1 MLATLW
7 LLQILLIVWDGQ
19 IGDIHLMSN
28 NSNSMQKDLNSIIL
42 YLLGIVIITLHSL
55 NRTNLHTDF
64 SSILISYAILICVLS
79 QFYECIRYKKRDKDI
94 SKWMTYA
101 KHTELIFGIIFI
113 ISFVYNTFL

>member
-64 SSILISYAILICVLS
+64 SSKIIVCHTNLCIITILRMYPL
-79 QFYECIRYKKRDKDI
+79 QKER
-94 SKWMTYA
+94 
-101 KHTELIFGIIFI
+101 
-113 ISFVYNTFL
+113 

>member
-42 YLLGIVIITLHSL
+42 YLLGIVIITLHS
-55 NRTNLHTDF
+55 
-64 SSILISYAILICVLS
+64 
-79 QFYECIRYKKRDKDI
+79 
-94 SKWMTYA
+94 
-101 KHTELIFGIIFI
+101 
-113 ISFVYNTFL
+113 